1 MKFASTLS
9 SSPSTALISL
19 GDVESLSDV
28 DLVLKQSLLGFAE
41 EYSPHLPI
49 IQFPVS
55 EQENVATSPWIDT
68 GRWHLGNSFLFLP
81 FAKKRMSSQISQRQ
95 VHLSIENVSFV
106 SLKQILDLSKCYL
119 FSKLNLQGIHGRRIF
134 HSVVSVYYIHNLL
147 LPTRERFRAN
157 FTTLLNFP
165 KLVLSKL
172 YLVDSI
178 IRWAIL
184 SLIHLLHFVFC
195 RLFV

>member
-1 MKFASTLS
+1 MLR
-9 SSPSTALISL
+9 
-19 GDVESLSDV
+19 
-28 DLVLKQSLLGFAE
+28 FAE
-41 EYSPHLPI
+41 EYLPHLPI

-81 FAKKRMSSQISQRQ
+81 FAKMRMSSRISQRQ
-95 VHLSIENVSFV
+95 VHLSIENLSFV

-119 FSKLNLQGIHGRRIF
+119 FSKLNLKGIHGRRIF
-134 HSVVSVYYIHNLL
+134 HSLLSVYYIHNISHCPQESVSGQTLQL
-147 LPTRERFRAN
+147 YWISLN
-157 FTTLLNFP
+157 WYCLFTQGWR
-165 KLVLSKL
+165 KL